1 MKSIIF
7 TFANTFAKRC
17 LLLGILFF
25 ALLGFQG
32 KANASTQNIF
42 IDDFQ
47 SYNLGAT
54 KTELENNSY
63 YSPYISYSNDP
74 IIKNDNGFIGLG
86 STNRFGIEFIYDPPT
101 EITTTPTDIKS
112 LFFTIKAE
120 NGVYR
125 DTNWWQVW
133 GQDING
139 RPSLH
144 AMFAFKQ
151 SGLIKAYDTIN
162 ATAYEYTPT
171 DINNPIDFEITSDQI
186 TGVFTFKINGNIIFS
201 EEYSPYYIG
210 NDPID
215 FFRFNGSGVGP
226 AYNNPYIINNVAFVY
241 GDFNPFDAGA
251 YIWAD
256 WCGSDAGTLIETTPI
271 NLCDVG
277 TAGTVSFD
285 GSKWSWDCIDGVVSQ
300 SCRAYLATTKPVDG
314 TCGAWDGETF
324 NTWPPLTELCELKTS
339 LVIPSMVETLNGYT
353 WTCSG
358 INGGTSDYCS
368 GNKTSPPLMPEL
380 PAGSL
385 DDCSGLPVLE
395 GLVCKMGNTLKT
407 IFLPSSEKINELNET
422 INKMSSKF
430 PFSYISKA
438 IETFNDVKGNITE
451 TSVLE
456 LSIMNSEKSSIDFST
471 IAFFDYIKT
480 LTTILIII
488 VFSFWLI
495 RFIKHIF

>member
-1 MKSIIF
+1 MRGTIF
-7 TFANTFAKRC
+7 KLVRRC

-42 IDDFQ
+42 IEDFQ
-47 SYNLGAT
+47 SYNVGST

-63 YSPYISYSNDP
+63 YYPDIEFFNDA
-74 IIKNDNGFIGLG
+74 IIKNDNGFVGLG
-86 STNRFGIEFIYDPPT
+86 STSIYGINFAYTPTT
-101 EITTTPTDIKS
+101 EITVTPTDTKS

-125 DTNWWQVW
+125 DSNNWWQVY
-133 GQDING
+133 GEDING
-139 RPSLH
+139 QISLH
-144 AMFAFKQ
+144 AMFKIKQ
-151 SGLIKAYDTIN
+151 NGLIIARDSIN
-162 ATAYEYTPT
+162 AVSYEYTPT
-171 DINNPIDFEITSDQI
+171 DLNSPIDFEITSNQM

-201 EEYSPYYIG
+201 EELSSHFIN
-210 NDPID
+210 NDPIRY
-215 FFRFNGSGVGP
+215 FRFTGGG
-226 AYNNPYIINNVAFVY
+226 YMGGNPYIINNVAFVY
-241 GDFNPFDAGA
+241 GDFNPFNAGRA
-251 YIWAD
+251 YIWDD
-256 WCGSDAGTLIETTPI
+256 WCGSDAGKLIETTPV

-277 TAGTVSFD
+277 TAGIVGFD

-300 SCRAYLATTKPVDG
+300 SCRAYLATTEQVDG

-324 NTWPPLTELCELKTS
+324 NTWPPLTELCELRTS
-339 LVIPSMVETLNGYT
+339 LVVPSMVETINGYT

-380 PAGSL
+380 PDGSL
-385 DDCSGLPVLE
+385 NDCSGLSILE
-395 GLVCKMGNTLKT
+395 GLVCNMGNTLKT
-407 IFLPSSEKINELNET
+407 IFLPSSEKINELNQA
-422 INKMSSKF
+422 INKMASKF

-438 IETFNDVKGNITE
+438 TETFNDVKGNITE
-451 TSVLE
+451 TSLLE
-456 LSIMNSEKSSIDFST
+456 LSIMGSEKSSIDFST
-471 IAFFDYIKT
+471 IEFFDYIKM

>member
-1 MKSIIF
+1 MKKTF
-7 TFANTFAKRC
+7 TIGVFLFSLVFFAN
-17 LLLGILFF
+17 G
-25 ALLGFQG
+25 
-32 KANASTQNIF
+32 ANAEYDFYYFNDFESCSTPGTFYNCDNNWTSYDGNSAETYEMPGGSFSGGNFVAGVKGNIYETAPLLEGSFSFMLKMNGTYPQSFFVGNRTGTSWNRLAGFDISGTNCSSNVFFKYGLSGQYELASLPVGTTCVLDTWQKWSIEWKNENARLYLRIGHNNFFTDWFLQPVGWQNITHF
-42 IDDFQ
+42 AIMTGNAYDANNSVAIDD
-47 SYNLGAT
+47 
-54 KTELENNSY
+54 
-63 YSPYISYSNDP
+63 
-74 IIKNDNGFIGLG
+74 IK
-86 STNRFGIEFIYDPPT
+86 
-101 EITTTPTDIKS
+101 
-112 LFFTIKAE
+112 
-120 NGVYR
+120 
-125 DTNWWQVW
+125 
-133 GQDING
+133 
-139 RPSLH
+139 
-144 AMFAFKQ
+144 
-151 SGLIKAYDTIN
+151 
-162 ATAYEYTPT
+162 
-171 DINNPIDFEITSDQI
+171 ITSPA
-186 TGVFTFKINGNIIFS
+186 
-201 EEYSPYYIG
+201 ELPPAPYLW
-210 NDPID
+210 
-215 FFRFNGSGVGP
+215 S
-226 AYNNPYIINNVAFVY
+226 
-241 GDFNPFDAGA
+241 
-251 YIWAD
+251 D

-300 SCRAYLATTKPVDG
+300 SCRAYLATTEPVDG

-339 LVIPSMVETLNGYT
+339 LVVPSMVETLNGYT

-368 GNKTSPPLMPEL
+368 GNKTSPPFMPEL

-385 DDCSGLPVLE
+385 DDCSGLSILE

-407 IFLPSSEKINELNET
+407 IFLPSSEKINELNQT

-438 IETFNDVKGNITE
+438 TETFNDVKGNITE

-471 IAFFDYIKT
+471 IAFFDYIKM
-480 LTTILIII
+480 LTTTLIVL